1 MKRRTFLRLAAAA
14 ACTPEWMPAQA
25 GGLDLRHCV
34 VVVPDKVDR
43 GKKMAQVLVEE
54 AEKRC
59 GIRWPVQERVPAKT
73 QGTSP
78 VMIHLGTRES
88 GVEGGRGIS
97 TSGLRELPAEGYIL
111 RRGSDASG
119 NWVAVMGA
127 DQRGL
132 LFGIGKLLRLISFSR
147 QQARL
152 EDASLDVTSHPEYR
166 LRGHQLGY
174 RPKTNAYDAWSV
186 EMWDQYIRDLAMFGT
201 NAIELM
207 PPRTD
212 DLPDSPHFPLP
223 PEQMMVE
230 MSRIADEYGM
240 DVWIWYPAMDKDY
253 SNAATVQSALDE
265 WAHIFQILPRIDAV
279 FVPGGDPGH
288 TQPKYLLA
296 LLEKQRASLRRFH
309 PKAQMWVSPQGFS
322 HDWMQEF
329 LDLCREPQTTTWLD
343 GIVFGPMSRL
353 TIKEL
358 RAALPQHYP
367 IRCYPDIT
375 HSVQCQYPVR
385 DWDLAYQMTEGREV
399 INPRPRDEAAIF
411 AQIMPGTIGF
421 LSYSEGCN
429 DDVNKFVWSS
439 LAWNSKQALEDIAR
453 DFARHFIGSAQ
464 EEGFAQGLL
473 ALEANWEGP
482 LATNAGVET
491 TLERFVDM
499 EQRCSPAVTH
509 NWRFQQALYRAYFD
523 AYVRARLL
531 DETAHVERAREILGR
546 ALEMG
551 WGPVPLGIGD
561 KPASQP
567 PNGLRPDV
575 LLAEA
580 QTVLEDAVLHPA
592 GSHLRSRVKELG
604 EALFQSI
611 RMQLAVERYNGEAV
625 DRAANLDTLDS
636 PVSDIM
642 WMRREV
648 IAIRQESDPMKQIAA
663 IHDLLFRTDPGPGGY
678 YDELGDVRNRPHLV
692 IPGDKEPDPDF
703 RRTPMVGCSYP
714 DQLEDRAPK
723 AWKHWAGTLYDTPL
737 KMRYRGLKNA
747 AGYKVRVVYSGDTSR
762 IKLRLVANDS
772 VEIHP
777 FLQRA
782 WPPAPQEF
790 SIPAQATVDGELTLT
805 WTREPGIGGNGRGC
819 QVAEVWLIPNPATEP
834 AQA

>member
-1 MKRRTFLRLAAAA
+1 MKRRNFLRLAAAA
-14 ACTPEWMPAQA
+14 ACAPEWMLAQQGA
-25 GGLDLRHCV
+25 IDLRQCV
-34 VVVPDKVDR
+34 VIAPGKLDR

-59 GIRWPVQERVPAKT
+59 GIGWPVQDRLPAKT
-73 QGTSP
+73 PGATP
-78 VMIHLGTRES
+78 VAIHLETRD
-88 GVEGGRGIS
+88 
-97 TSGLRELPAEGYIL
+97 SGLEPGRAVSTAALHGLPAEGYII
-111 RRGSDASG
+111 RSGSDG
-119 NWVAVMGA
+119 NGSWIAVMGA

-132 LFGIGKLLRLISFSR
+132 LFGIGKLLRLISFGR

-152 EDASLDVTSHPEYR
+152 ENASLNVTSHPEYR

-230 MSRIADEYGM
+230 MSRIADEYGL

-253 SNAATVQSALDE
+253 SNAATVQTALEE
-265 WAHIFQILPRIDAV
+265 WARIFQVLPRIDAV

-329 LDLCREPQTTTWLD
+329 LDLCRQPQTMSWLD

-375 HSVQCQYPVR
+375 HSVECQYPVR

-399 INPRPRDEAAIF
+399 INPRPRDEATIF

-439 LAWNSKQALEDIAR
+439 LAWDSKQSLEDIAR
-453 DFARHFIGSAQ
+453 DFARHVIGRAQ
-464 EEGFAQGLL
+464 EDGFAQGLL

-499 EQRCSPAVTH
+499 EQQCSPAVTQ
-509 NWRFQQALYRAYFD
+509 NWRFQQALYRAYYD
-523 AYVRARLL
+523 AFVRARLL
-531 DETAHVERAREILGR
+531 DETAHVERAREFLGR
-546 ALEMG
+546 ALEIG

-561 KPASQP
+561 KPPAQP
-567 PNGLRPDV
+567 PNGLRPDA

-592 GSHLRSRVKELG
+592 GAHLRSRVKELA

-636 PVSDIM
+636 PVSDVM

-648 IAIRQESDPMKQIAA
+648 MAIRQESDPMKQIAA

-692 IPGDKEPDPDF
+692 VPDDKEPDPDF

-714 DQLEDRAPK
+714 DHLQDRGPK
-723 AWKHWAGTLYDTPL
+723 AWKHWAGALYDAPL
-737 KMRYRGLKNA
+737 TMRYTGLKIA

-772 VEIHP
+772 LEIHP
-777 FLQRA
+777 FIQRA

-790 SIPAQATVDGELTLT
+790 SIPAQATINGELILT

-834 AQA
+834 A